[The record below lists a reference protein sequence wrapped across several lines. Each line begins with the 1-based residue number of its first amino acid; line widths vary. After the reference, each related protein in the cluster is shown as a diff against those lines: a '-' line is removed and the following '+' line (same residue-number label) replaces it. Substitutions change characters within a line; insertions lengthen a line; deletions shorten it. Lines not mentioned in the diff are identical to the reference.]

1 MTGIE
6 ASKLANE
13 YLSGATSSLRAL
25 EILQILR
32 ENGWKTLANNIEK
45 DK

>member
-1 MTGIE
+1 MTAPE

-13 YLSGATSSLRAL
+13 YRRCSSLRAL

-32 ENGWKTLANNIEK
+32 ENGWASLARLLESE
-45 DK
+45 